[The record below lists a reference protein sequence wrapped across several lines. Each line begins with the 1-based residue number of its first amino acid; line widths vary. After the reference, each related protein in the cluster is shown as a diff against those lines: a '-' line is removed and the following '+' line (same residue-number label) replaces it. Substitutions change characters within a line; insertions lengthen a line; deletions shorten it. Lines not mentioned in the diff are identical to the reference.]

1 MYRDFK
7 DRAEF
12 FVVYIQEAHA
22 SDGWQMASNLRDK
35 VVYANPKSY
44 AERGDLAGTCVVR
57 LGIEIP
63 AVVDDFANTTEKAYT
78 AWPDRLYLIDVEGNI
93 RYKTN
98 PGPFGF
104 DPGPIRQLLAADG
117 AGPESRQ

>member
-22 SDGWQMASNLRDK
+22 SDGWQMDSNIRDK
-35 VVYANPKSY
+35 VVYANPRSY
-44 AERGDLAGTCVVR
+44 GERGELATTCVVR
-57 LGIEIP
+57 LGIELP
-63 AVVDDFANTTEKAYT
+63 ALVDDFDNSTERAYT
-78 AWPDRLYLIDVEGNI
+78 GWPDRLYVIDKQGRV
-93 RYKTN
+93 RYKAN

-104 DPGPIRQLLAADG
+104 KPAQVRRLL
-117 AGPESRQ
+117 ESGSLW

>member
-1 MYRDFK
+1 MYREFR

-22 SDGWQMASNLRDK
+22 SDGWQMASNVRDK
-35 VVYANPKSY
+35 VVYANPRSY
-44 AERGDLAGTCVVR
+44 AERGELASTCVVK

-63 AVVDDFANTTEKAYT
+63 ALVDDFENSTERAYT
-78 AWPDRLYLIDVEGNI
+78 AWPDRLYVIGADGRV
-93 RYKTN
+93 RYKAK

-104 DPGPIRQLLAADG
+104 KPKQVRQLL
-117 AGPESRQ
+117 ESGRLW